1 MEENRFYFIKDEF
14 YKRFQNCG
22 LMANNPTD
30 ETGKHGRPCFY
41 AKRIEN
47 IIWLIPISS
56 KIEKYTRIYDEKI
69 SRYKKNYDGIIFGYV
84 NGKKRAFLVQNIFP
98 VTENYID
105 EMYMLNNSTIPATV
119 NKKISEALKKSAEKV
134 VRLNKQGI
142 KISITNINKI
152 LEGLKNE
159 CSN

>member
-1 MEENRFYFIKDEF
+1 MPR
-14 YKRFQNCG
+14 
-22 LMANNPTD
+22 
-30 ETGKHGRPCFY
+30 
-41 AKRIEN
+41 
-47 IIWLIPISS
+47 
-56 KIEKYTRIYDEKI
+56 KIL
-69 SRYKKNYDGIIFGYV
+69 SYV